1 MRSRAS
7 ATALSITVESGWV
20 SPEYGRRMQAPVLVV
35 NAEGEGNRSFVTV
48 LAPVEGET
56 AIDLERLAGVNVSR
70 HVQCAA

>member
-1 MRSRAS
+1 M
-7 ATALSITVESGWV
+7 
-20 SPEYGRRMQAPVLVV
+20 LVV

-56 AIDLERLAGVNVSR
+56 ATDLERLAGVDVSR